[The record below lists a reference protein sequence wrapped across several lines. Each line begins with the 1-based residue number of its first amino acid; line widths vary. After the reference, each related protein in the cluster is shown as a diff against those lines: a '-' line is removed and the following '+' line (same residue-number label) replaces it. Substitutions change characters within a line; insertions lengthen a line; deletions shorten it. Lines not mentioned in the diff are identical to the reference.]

1 MVFVIILY
9 WNWFGF
15 FFPAD
20 KKVTTEKPS
29 AVFTDVTNTNHPQT
43 QRPVQVTTP
52 EPEETS
58 KSKGEQM
65 TKEEFVNKTYV
76 ETLQE
81 EESVGVVAG
90 IVIVIL
96 IVSGFTVFVVS
107 SCGLWLCDLLTLCFI
122 IK

>member
-1 MVFVIILY
+1 M
-9 WNWFGF
+9 
-15 FFPAD
+15 
-20 KKVTTEKPS
+20 
-29 AVFTDVTNTNHPQT
+29 FTDVTNTNHPQT

-107 SCGLWLCDLLTLCFI
+107 SCGL
-122 IK
+122 